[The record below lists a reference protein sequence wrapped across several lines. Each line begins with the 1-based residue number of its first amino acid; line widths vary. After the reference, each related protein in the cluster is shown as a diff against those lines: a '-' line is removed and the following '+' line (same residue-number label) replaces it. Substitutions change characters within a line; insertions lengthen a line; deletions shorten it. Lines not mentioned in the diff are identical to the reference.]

1 MRPIYLVGFSGTGKS
16 TVGRLLGARLG
27 RPACDLDTLIVERTG
42 RTIADVF
49 ANDGEPAFRQIE
61 AETLRAA
68 ARRDDGPIVAT
79 GGGVPT
85 FPANRDTMAASGW
98 IVCLEASPETLYRR
112 LKDTAEVRPLL
123 QAADPLEHI
132 RALKAT
138 RQPAYALA
146 HWTVHTDHLTP
157 EQVAEEIA
165 RAVALL
171 ERGATAPPAA
181 GFPVGAKWFGRDR
194 PVVCV
199 PIVAATPGEAV
210 AQAARI
216 APLAP
221 DAVELRADYLRD
233 ISPGLVGDLL
243 PRLAAYGMPIL
254 FTNRRRPEGGAQEQ
268 DETARVAAIEAAIAS
283 GIPAIA
289 DVELATPAEYRDRLV
304 AAGRA
309 HGVPILLSF
318 HDFAATPPDGVLVA
332 HLRAMQAAGASAAK
346 LALLPQAAADATRL
360 LALCRAATAGAIEGF
375 SLPLAAM
382 SMGPVGMITRVVGHQ
397 AGSAL
402 TFAAVAPGG
411 GSAPGQLSIGE
422 LRACWAAIGARE
434 GAGGP
439 GAEAPG

>member
-1 MRPIYLVGFSGTGKS
+1 MRPIYLIGFSGTGKS
-16 TVGRLLGARLG
+16 TVGRHLGARLG
-27 RPACDLDTLIVERTG
+27 RPACDLDALIVERTG

-68 ARRDDGPIVAT
+68 ARRTDGPIVAT

-85 FPANRDTMAASGW
+85 FPANRATMAESGW
-98 IVCLEASPETLYRR
+98 IICLEASPETLYQR
-112 LKDTAEVRPLL
+112 LRDTVEVRPLL
-123 QAADPLEHI
+123 QSADPLEHI
-132 RALKAT
+132 RTLKAA

-146 HWTVHTDHLTP
+146 HWTIHTDRLAP
-157 EQVAEEIA
+157 AQVAAE
-165 RAVALL
+165 VAHAIDIL
-171 ERGATAPPAA
+171 ERDQPAPPPT

-199 PIVAATPGEAV
+199 PIVATTPDDAV

-221 DAVELRADYLRD
+221 DAVELRADHLQQ
-233 ISPGLVGDLL
+233 ISPDLVRDLL
-243 PRLAAYGMPIL
+243 SRLAPFGLPLL
-254 FTNRRRPEGGAQEQ
+254 FTNRVQAEGGAQAQ
-268 DETARVAAIEAAIAS
+268 DEPARIAAVEAAIATR
-283 GIPAIA
+283 IPAFV
-289 DVELATPAEYRDRLV
+289 DLELATAADLRDRAI

-309 HGVPILLSF
+309 HNVPILLSF
-318 HDFAATPPDGVLVA
+318 HDFAATPPDDTLIA

-346 LALLPQAAADATRL
+346 LALMPQSAADATRL
-360 LALCRAATAGAIEGF
+360 LALCRAATTGTIENF

-382 SMGPVGMITRVVGHQ
+382 SMGPVGMITRVIGHQ

-411 GSAPGQLSIGE
+411 GSAPGQLSIDE
-422 LRACWAAIGARE
+422 LRATWAATNE
-434 GAGGP
+434 P
-439 GAEAPG
+439 PS